1 MEHPSLM
8 LEPNRRMK
16 VLLEAKGY
24 HISYHEFCGGHDAAL
39 WRGSL
44 IQALT
49 TMLGP
54 RGD

>member
-1 MEHPSLM
+1 M

-16 VLLEAKGY
+16 ALLEAKGNDVTY
-24 HISYHEFCGGHDAAL
+24 REFCGGHDAAL

-49 TMLGP
+49 VMLASR
-54 RGD
+54 RGVILMT